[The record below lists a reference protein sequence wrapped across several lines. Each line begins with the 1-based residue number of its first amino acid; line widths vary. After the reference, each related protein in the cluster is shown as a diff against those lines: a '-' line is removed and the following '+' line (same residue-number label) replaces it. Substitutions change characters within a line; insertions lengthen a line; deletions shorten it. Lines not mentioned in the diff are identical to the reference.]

1 MQGSVCFIW
10 AVIIQDHVYKLA
22 VVTNA
27 ELEYNITIF
36 GKGFLN
42 IPKRSNASEYRNEE
56 CNSHN

>member
-27 ELEYNITIF
+27 ELGYNITIF

-42 IPKRSNASEYRNEE
+42 IPEKE
-56 CNSHN
+56 

>member
-36 GKGFLN
+36 GTGFLN
-42 IPKRSNASEYRNEE
+42 IPEKE
-56 CNSHN
+56 

>member
-36 GKGFLN
+36 GKT
-42 IPKRSNASEYRNEE
+42 AWSEKHSGTYTGK
-56 CNSHN
+56 NSR

>member
-10 AVIIQDHVYKLA
+10 AVIIQDHVA

-42 IPKRSNASEYRNEE
+42 IPEKE
-56 CNSHN
+56 

>member
-10 AVIIQDHVYKLA
+10 AVIIQDHVYKA

-36 GKGFLN
+36 GREFLN
-42 IPKRSNASEYRNEE
+42 MPEKE
-56 CNSHN
+56 